1 MSRALLLTGPLAL
14 LAGCAGSAGP
24 CNPSA
29 SPAFSPPPPA
39 DDQCGA
45 APLARYAGAVATD
58 GVRATIAA
66 AAGERRVRYIAP
78 GDAVTH
84 DYRIDR
90 LNVELGEDGRIVRL
104 RCG

>member
-1 MSRALLLTGPLAL
+1 MMLAGPLAL

-24 CNPSA
+24 CNPA
-29 SPAFSPPPPA
+29 ATPAFPPSAA

-45 APLARYAGAVATD
+45 ALLARFAGAVASD
-58 GVRATIAA
+58 EIRATIAA

-78 GDAVTH
+78 GDAVTQ

-90 LNVELGEDGRIVRL
+90 LNVELGEDGRIVRF

>member
-1 MSRALLLTGPLAL
+1 MIRAALVAGPLAL
-14 LAGCAGSAGP
+14 LAGCTGSAGP
-24 CNPSA
+24 CNPTA
-29 SPAFSPPPPA
+29 SPVFPPPNA
-39 DDQCGA
+39 DQCA
-45 APLARYAGAVATD
+45 AAELARYAGAEATD
-58 GVRATIAA
+58 EVRATIAA

-78 GDAVTH
+78 GDAVTQ

>member
-1 MSRALLLTGPLAL
+1 MLLAGPLVL
-14 LAGCAGSAGP
+14 LAGCTGAAGP
-24 CNPSA
+24 CNPTA
-29 SPAFSPPPPA
+29 TPAFPPPA
-39 DDQCGA
+39 EDQCGA
-45 APLARYAGAVATD
+45 APLARYAGAQVTEEI
-58 GVRATIAA
+58 RATIAA

-78 GDAVTH
+78 GDAVTQ